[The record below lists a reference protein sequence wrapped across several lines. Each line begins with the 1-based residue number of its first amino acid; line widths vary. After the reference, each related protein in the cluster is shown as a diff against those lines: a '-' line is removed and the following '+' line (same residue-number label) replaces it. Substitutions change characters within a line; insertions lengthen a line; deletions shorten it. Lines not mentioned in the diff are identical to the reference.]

1 MSALEDR
8 SEVRTSGVAFVTP
21 DGEVREIQAELGR
34 TLMEAAV
41 ENDIAGID
49 ATCGGSCACA
59 TCHVVVDPAWFET
72 VGPPSAMEIGT
83 LYFGAPRRP
92 TSRLSCQIMVTAA
105 LDGLRVAV
113 AT

>member
-1 MSALEDR
+1 MALEER
-8 SEVRTSGVAFVTP
+8 SDLRSARVAFVTP
-21 DGEVREIQAELGR
+21 DGQLHEIRAELGR

-41 ENDIAGID
+41 ENEVAGIE

-59 TCHVVVDPAWFET
+59 TCHVVVDLAWFEK

-92 TSRLSCQIMVTAA
+92 TSRLSCQIVMTPA
-105 LDGLRVAV
+105 LNGLRVAV